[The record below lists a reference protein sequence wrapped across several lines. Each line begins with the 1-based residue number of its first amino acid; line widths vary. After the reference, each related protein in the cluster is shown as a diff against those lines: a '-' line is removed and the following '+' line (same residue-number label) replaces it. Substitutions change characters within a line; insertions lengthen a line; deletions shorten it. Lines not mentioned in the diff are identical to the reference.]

1 MGGGIKTNPDD
12 PVRQAASPPPF
23 AKLSWER
30 SPALTRACSAL
41 PGLEELPQGLP
52 HRLHRGGVLLPDRVH
67 QDAAAAA
74 VQEQP
79 GVQGNGGLRHAD
91 HQEER
96 PARALQGRAPAVRRA
111 SPASPA
117 RARAT
122 SGPLLNRSA
131 LCVTQDPGHFG
142 EAIDPL
148 GGILLRV
155 RPPQGRGGSEAKHVV
170 ADHAEVER

>member
-117 RARAT
+117 RARAP
-122 SGPLLNRSA
+122 SRPLLNRSA
-131 LCVTQDPGHFG
+131 LCDAGSW
-142 EAIDPL
+142 A
-148 GGILLRV
+148 LRRSN
-155 RPPQGRGGSEAKHVV
+155 RPAGRDTSSSSTASRTRM
-170 ADHAEVER
+170 ATSRWRSAPSPARAAA